1 MKNDT
6 QNPSVNEAAG
16 KKQAN
21 PKAGAAPANG
31 QKSGDAQTKRH
42 SGERASLPGE
52 RAEGEG
58 MIAPDPEADPTK
70 LEGEGSYTATRRY
83 DEGVERSVAEG
94 KTDELARKAAAALD
108 GPEGDELRK
117 AEQAAKNGQ
126 TT

>member
-6 QNPSVNEAAG
+6 HNPSVNEAAG

-21 PKAGAAPANG
+21 ADAAPANG
-31 QKSGDAQTKRH
+31 QKSGDAQPKRH
-42 SGERASLPGE
+42 SVERASLPGE

-58 MIAPDPEADPTK
+58 MIAPDPEAA

-94 KTDELARKAAAALD
+94 KTDELAKKAAEALD
-108 GPEGDELRK
+108 GPEGDELRN
-117 AEQAAKNGQ
+117 AERAAKQGH

>member
-16 KKQAN
+16 KNQAN
-21 PKAGAAPANG
+21 PKADAAPANG
-31 QKSGDAQTKRH
+31 QKSGDAHATRH

-58 MIAPDPEADPTK
+58 MLAPDSEADPAQ

-83 DEGVERSVAEG
+83 DEGVERSVTEG
-94 KTDELARKAAAALD
+94 KTDELAKKAAAALD
-108 GPEGDELRK
+108 GPEGEELRK
-117 AEQAAKNGQ
+117 AEQAAKHGH

>member
-16 KKQAN
+16 TKQAASAN
-21 PKAGAAPANG
+21 EQKA
-31 QKSGDAQTKRH
+31 GDAQTKRV
-42 SGERASLPGE
+42 ERASLPGE

-83 DEGVERSVAEG
+83 DEGVERSIAEG

-108 GPEGDELRK
+108 GPEGAELRN
-117 AEQAAKNGQ
+117 AEQAAKHGH
-126 TT
+126 TG